1 MNEIVLKNGLISK
14 SSGVITGSL
23 TLVAAAGETAFNA
36 NIDTFDLSGSM
47 SVTGSVDLIG
57 AVKVSGSLLV
67 SDNSTSFP
75 ALPSDAAFFVSGAI
89 GGGSKAV
96 IGGDLVVSGGIS
108 GLGRLKAGYTNFSVD
123 FEVSSSYYFMG
134 IDSSSTVITASL
146 LSASQY
152 PAGQNLIF
160 KDTGGAAGTNNILI
174 SPNGDTVDGALGGV
188 LITVNSGSITLVSN
202 GSNQFYIVADR

>member
-1 MNEIVLKNGLISK
+1 MALIGTISGSNGTSNTA
-14 SSGVITGSL
+14 VTG
-23 TLVAAAGETAFNA
+23 TLVIANTTAG
-36 NIDTFDLSGSM
+36 
-47 SVTGSVDLIG
+47 
-57 AVKVSGSLLV
+57 
-67 SDNSTSFP
+67 FP
-75 ALPSDAAFFVSGAI
+75 SIASDAVLFVSGTI
-89 GGGSKAV
+89 GGTSKAV
-96 IGGDLVVSGGIS
+96 IGGDLVVSGGVG
-108 GLGRLKAGYTNFSVD
+108 GLGSFRARYSAFSVD

-174 SPNGDTVDGALGGV
+174 SPNGDTVDGAAGGV